1 MEEPSVL
8 DYLKSKLFPWKYPAI
23 HIPGEETGAKQP
35 TSGEISVQVSEPDAS
50 GPASHAPSAQDSLV
64 LERSAATEQIAPDD
78 EVNFRRLSW
87 QSAQKSPSMHPNRW
101 PWLSLIALLFAI
113 LGQAG
118 LSPSPE
124 RSWTPGIYFL
134 IIAFVLAAVAAWRKE
149 WMIRPLPEEN
159 QHYDPAKFRPRDL
172 IIGMILA
179 ILAFLSFSNLLFN
192 GFNLALLLAA
202 LVFTIRAF
210 WVPARKSLKWQDFRA
225 IIQRDH
231 SIKIVPNQLIK
242 LAVKIAL
249 ITAAIGLVT
258 FIRFYSL
265 GQTPPEMNS
274 DHAEKI
280 LDISY
285 VLQGYTQIFF
295 PNNGGRE
302 ALHMYL
308 AAGLHKFLQIPLG
321 FELLKLSTMLVGFLS
336 LPFVFLV
343 GKEMGGARV
352 GMLAFLFAGVAYWPN
367 VVSRVGLR
375 LPFYILFTASTMY
388 FLLRGFRRSSRN
400 DFIWAG
406 ISLGL
411 SLYGYSAD
419 RILPLLVLTAFGL
432 YLLHSHSREKR
443 PSLVL
448 SLLVV
453 ILVSF
458 ILFLPL
464 FRYIIDQPDNFLF
477 RTLTRMGS
485 LERPVDQSP
494 VAIFFNNYARAFEMF
509 SWSAGVIWPASIP
522 NYPALGVVSGAL
534 FHMGIALIGV
544 RYLRK
549 RNWQDLFILLTIP
562 ILFLPSVLSI
572 AFPSENPSLY
582 RTGGASVPVFLLV
595 AIALDGLILSIQRHI
610 KSSWSKWFAWGLTAL
625 LFMIFAVQEY
635 DWVFNKYAQQYRASA
650 WNTSE
655 MGAVAKNFMHL
666 TSTEDTVWVMGMPHW
681 ADTRLVAIQAGFP
694 TRDFALF
701 SDQIQQTLDDPR
713 SKLFIVRPDDQ
724 LSIDALKQAYPS
736 GWFQRFRSYAETKD
750 FLIFIVPAKKTP

>member
-23 HIPGEETGAKQP
+23 HLPDDETVIKQQ
-35 TSGEISVQVSEPDAS
+35 TSGDIPVLESELAPSD
-50 GPASHAPSAQDSLV
+50 PASHPPSAQDLPGV
-64 LERSAATEQIAPDD
+64 EKSAGTEQISPTD
-78 EVNFRRLSW
+78 NFILRGPSW
-87 QSAQKSPSMHPNRW
+87 NSAQKSPKKHPNRW
-101 PWLSLIALLFAI
+101 PWLSLLALLFAI

-134 IIAFVLAAVAAWRKE
+134 IIAFVLAAVATWRKE
-149 WMIRPLPEEN
+149 WMIRPLPEED

-172 IIGMILA
+172 IIGIILA
-179 ILAFLSFSNLLFN
+179 ILAFLSFSNLLFT

-210 WVPARKSLKWQDFRA
+210 WYPTRKSLNWYDLRTRIHKDQ
-225 IIQRDH
+225 
-231 SIKIVPNQLIK
+231 SIKIVPDQLIK
-242 LAVKIAL
+242 FAAKTAL
-249 ITAAIGLVT
+249 VIAAIGLVA
-258 FIRFYSL
+258 FFRFYSL
-265 GQTPPEMNS
+265 DQTPPEMNS

-280 LDISY
+280 LDISN

-308 AAGLHKFLQIPLG
+308 AAGLHKYLHIPLG
-321 FELLKLSTMLVGFLS
+321 FDLLKLSTMLVGFLS
-336 LPFVFLV
+336 LPFFYLV

-388 FLLRGFRRSSRN
+388 FLLLGFRRGSRN

-419 RILPLLVLTAFGL
+419 RILPVLVLAAFGL
-432 YLLHSHSREKR
+432 YLLHPHSREKR

-464 FRYIIDQPDNFLF
+464 FRYIIEQPDNFLF

-494 VAIFFNNYARAFEMF
+494 VAIFFNNYARAFGMF

-534 FHMGIALIGV
+534 FYLGVALISV

-549 RNWQDLFILLTIP
+549 RNWQDLFILLAIP

-595 AIALDGLILSIQRHI
+595 AIALDGLIFSIQRHI
-610 KSSWSKWFAWGLTAL
+610 KTFWSKWFAWGVIAL
-625 LFMIFAVQEY
+625 LFIIFAVQEY
-635 DWVFNKYAQQYRASA
+635 DWVFNKYALQYRTSA

-655 MGAVAKNFMHL
+655 MGAVAKNFMQL
-666 TSTEDTVWVMGMPHW
+666 TSTEDTVWVMGVPHW

-701 SDQIQQTLDDPR
+701 SDQIHQTLDDPR
-713 SKLFIVRPDDQ
+713 SKLFIVRPDDET
-724 LSIDALKQAYPS
+724 SIHALKQAYPS